1 MNKSPAS
8 ARFADGTGMPKGGTF
23 PHVRSSPEDTHF
35 FHTMVL
41 LMPSRLIKFSSDYC
55 CKIVAQ

>member
-1 MNKSPAS
+1 
-8 ARFADGTGMPKGGTF
+8 MPKGGTF